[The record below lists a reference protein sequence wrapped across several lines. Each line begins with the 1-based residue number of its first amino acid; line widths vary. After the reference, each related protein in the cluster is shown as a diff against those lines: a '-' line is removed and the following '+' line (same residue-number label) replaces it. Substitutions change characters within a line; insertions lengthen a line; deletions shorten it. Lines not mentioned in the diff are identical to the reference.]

1 MKNILHFKNNGQVF
15 IIDLITA
22 SVLAIL
28 TFGIFFTYYFF
39 ADPPES
45 LYNDVFE
52 LSDAMATIKINDLN
66 NDFVRDLFIAQKI
79 TDIDNT
85 ILQQISDFYVKGNIV
100 DAQNLTQEL
109 TNLYVT
115 KKIGF
120 QIILNNG
127 SSSLVL
133 DSSNRFGS
141 KDNART
147 IVNLEKRIVGFSE
160 TNPYIHTYEFEAWRR

>member
-1 MKNILHFKNNGQVF
+1 MNKILNFKNNGQVF

-22 SVLAIL
+22 SVLAVL
-28 TFGIFFTYYFF
+28 TFGIFFTYYYF

-85 ILQQISDFYVKGNIV
+85 ILQQISDFYMKGNLA
-100 DAQNLTQEL
+100 DAQNLTSEL
-109 TNLYVT
+109 TKLYVT
-115 KKIGF
+115 KKVGF
-120 QIILNNG
+120 QITLNNG
-127 SSSLVL
+127 TSSLIL

-141 KDNART
+141 KDDARV
-147 IVNLEKRIVGFSE
+147 IVNLEKRIVGFSDS
-160 TNPYIHTYEFEAWRR
+160 NPYIHTYEFEVWRR